1 MQLTGV
7 PDDLLLAV
15 DDDGQFG
22 AATRV
27 PRPVLAGADEEFGP
41 RLAGQRARG
50 LDRVGPVGRAALAP
64 PAGLLAGARE
74 DDGGVLGLDGERG
87 REGRDLLVG
96 GTAVDGQA
104 ARDAQFV
111 LRLEDESGLEERQ
124 VVAAA
129 AVVAAQGV
137 QQARQQRRTERGL
150 LVGERVD
157 QLDDLALRVVG
168 GEAELVE
175 DVLADERV
183 VQRLDVSGAGQ
194 RAADPTVQPLPAGQT
209 QARGGFGRVEGRFS

>member
-1 MQLTGV
+1 M
-7 PDDLLLAV
+7 P
-15 DDDGQFG
+15 
-22 AATRV
+22 
-27 PRPVLAGADEEFGP
+27 
-41 RLAGQRARG
+41 
-50 LDRVGPVGRAALAP
+50 
-64 PAGLLAGARE
+64 
-74 DDGGVLGLDGERG
+74 GLDGERG

-111 LRLEDESGLEERQ
+111 LRLEDETGLEERQ

-150 LVGERVD
+150 LVGERID

-168 GEAELVE
+168 GQAELVE

-194 RAADPTVQPLPAGQT
+194 GAAESGGAAAACRSGPGPRGASAGSRAGSRSPRAG
-209 QARGGFGRVEGRFS
+209 